1 MRHLLFISVL
11 LLGTTWAMAQTNQT
25 PTANTTNGE
34 QTAAAPASSGG
45 HTTVEGCLSSSG
57 GNYMLTDKN
66 GQVYQLTGD
75 TAKLSDHV
83 GHEMKI
89 TGTTSPAKAAGESS
103 GSMGAKE
110 TIDVTSFKH
119 ISKTCKSGET
129 MSH

>member
-11 LLGTTWAMAQTNQT
+11 LLGTTWAMAQTNQSPSAQTSYGQQTTAT
-25 PTANTTNGE
+25 PAN
-34 QTAAAPASSGG
+34 AG

-57 GNYMLTDKN
+57 GNYMLTDKS

-75 TAKLSDHV
+75 TAKLNEHI

-89 TGTTSPAKAAGESS
+89 TGTTSSAKASGESS
-103 GSMGAKE
+103 GAMGAKE

>member
-11 LLGTTWAMAQTNQT
+11 LLGTTWAMAQTNQS

-34 QTAAAPASSGG
+34 QTAAAPASSGAP
-45 HTTVEGCLSSSG
+45 TTVEGCLSSAG
-57 GNYMLTDKN
+57 GNYLLTTKN
-66 GQVYQLTGD
+66 GQVYQLSGD
-75 TAKLSDHV
+75 TAKLSEHI

-89 TGTTSPAKAAGESS
+89 TGTTSSMNSSGESS

-110 TIDVTSFKH
+110 TIDVSSFKH